1 MSNLCARGSVDLTVD
16 ARDPDNDPLLYTWS
30 VSGGTIKGEG
40 RSVTWDLSGIGRSEK
55 EIQLASQEIR
65 ARDRQHSREGPITA
79 KKLANFLEEVHTEEQ
94 FLLQQWRDQELR
106 LVREGFDGD
115 VSPVTTESS
124 QAPAGSTSEEPET
137 ELPILSETYGEFVA

>member
-1 MSNLCARGSVDLTVD
+1 VAPRFEPFDYSLAHVFLGDHWVKCYSE
-16 ARDPDNDPLLYTWS
+16 YFS
-30 VSGGTIKGEG
+30 IFS
-40 RSVTWDLSGIGRSEK
+40 GRSEK

-94 FLLQQWRDQELR
+94 FLLQQWRDQELK

-115 VSPVTTESS
+115 VSPGTTESS
-124 QAPAGSTSEEPET
+124 QAPAGTSEEPET